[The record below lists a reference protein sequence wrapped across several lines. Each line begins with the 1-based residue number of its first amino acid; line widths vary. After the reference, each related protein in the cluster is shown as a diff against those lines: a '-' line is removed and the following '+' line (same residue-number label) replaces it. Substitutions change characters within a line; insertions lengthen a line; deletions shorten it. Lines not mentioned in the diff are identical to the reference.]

1 MKQSFLVVVLFFWW
15 CIMFAQSPSEIRAYI
30 DQYKLLA
37 LEQEKQYGIPAPI
50 TLAQG
55 ILESSAGKSGLATN
69 ANNHFGIKAFGQ
81 WHGGI
86 YLAWDDEPTKSKFRI
101 YQSVE
106 ESFNDHSNILKNNSR
121 YQSLFNISV
130 YDYRSWANGL
140 QKAGYATSKGYAK
153 ALIGYIDA
161 YKLYSI
167 NGGVKL
173 KPSKKGIIDK
183 STKIED
189 LSKAED
195 LVIDA
200 SVKTEEEEEVTR
212 VLQKIVVEINEVRCT
227 ILYPGE
233 TISSISMKYNI
244 PKNKIL
250 EYNETACETDIS
262 EGDIVFLERKKRKFQ
277 GAQDFYRVKS
287 GDSLFRISQQFG
299 LTTSSLAK
307 MNNKDLFS
315 PIIEGEKL
323 KLK

>member
-1 MKQSFLVVVLFFWW
+1 M
-15 CIMFAQSPSEIRAYI
+15 
-30 DQYKLLA
+30 
-37 LEQEKQYGIPAPI
+37 
-50 TLAQG
+50 
-55 ILESSAGKSGLATN
+55 
-69 ANNHFGIKAFGQ
+69 
-81 WHGGI
+81 
-86 YLAWDDEPTKSKFRI
+86 
-101 YQSVE
+101 
-106 ESFNDHSNILKNNSR
+106 
-121 YQSLFNISV
+121 
-130 YDYRSWANGL
+130 
-140 QKAGYATSKGYAK
+140 
-153 ALIGYIDA
+153 
-161 YKLYSI
+161 
-167 NGGVKL
+167 
-173 KPSKKGIIDK
+173 
-183 STKIED
+183 
-189 LSKAED
+189 
-195 LVIDA
+195 
-200 SVKTEEEEEVTR
+200 
-212 VLQKIVVEINEVRCT
+212 LQKIVVEINEVRCT